1 MTCGDFVLAQTTRR
15 GSGNSDAGRTEFDD
29 HFFRREFSRTVATLT
44 RILGPR
50 HIALAEDVAQEA
62 LLKALQQW
70 PHSGVPANPQAWLI
84 QAAKNAALD
93 ALRREATLARKTD
106 EIVNAISAAGTQ
118 PDIDGELTMMFLCC
132 HPEIPREAQVALALK
147 TVSGFS
153 TGEIARAFLIPEATA
168 AQRVVR
174 AKRTIRER
182 RLRFELNTGAESV
195 EAVLAALYL
204 MFNEG
209 YASGGDQLVRRDLLD
224 ESIRLARAVAD
235 NPRTAAAECDALLAL
250 LLLQSARAA
259 SREDDRGEM
268 FLLENQNRESW
279 DERRIAEGIARLD
292 RSARGERISRYHV
305 EAAIAAE
312 HALAPSFAET
322 NWGEIVRLYDD
333 LYRLHPSPVVTL
345 NRAIAVARRSGAA
358 AGIEELRQ
366 IEDHPSLAGYR
377 LLPAAFG
384 ALWREAGD
392 AARAA
397 GYFEKALAC
406 NCSGP
411 ERRRLERLLDEC
423 VAGAAKVSLPGA
435 ESAR

>member
-1 MTCGDFVLAQTTRR
+1 L
-15 GSGNSDAGRTEFDD
+15 SDESLSTPPAAEFED

-44 RILGPR
+44 RIFGPR
-50 HIALAEDVAQEA
+50 HIALAEDAAQEA
-62 LLKALQQW
+62 LFKAMQQW
-70 PHSGVPANPQAWLI
+70 PHTGPPANPQAWLI

-93 ALRREATLARKTD
+93 ALRREATLARKRD
-106 EIVNAISAAGTQ
+106 EMARAVSAAGAQ
-118 PDIDGELTMMFLCC
+118 PDVDDELTMMFLCC

-153 TGEIARAFLIPEATA
+153 ASEIANAFLISEATA

-174 AKRTIRER
+174 AKRTIREK

-209 YASGGDQLVRRDLLD
+209 YASGGDQLIRRDLIE

-235 NPRTAAAECDALLAL
+235 NPRTGSPECDALLAL

-268 FLLENQNRESW
+268 FLLENQNRELW
-279 DERRIAEGIARLD
+279 DRGRIAEGIARLD
-292 RSARGERISRYHV
+292 RSARGENISRYHI
-305 EAAIAAE
+305 EAAIAGE
-312 HALAPSFAET
+312 HALAPDFGGT
-322 NWGEIVRLYDD
+322 KWGEIVRLYDD
-333 LYRLHPSPVVTL
+333 LYALHPSPVVAL
-345 NRAIAVARRSGAA
+345 NRAIAIARRSGAA

-377 LLPAAFG
+377 LLPAAMG

-397 GYFEKALAC
+397 RYFEKALEC
-406 NCSGP
+406 NCPGP
-411 ERRRLERLLDEC
+411 ERRRLERLLAEC
-423 VAGAAKVSLPGA
+423 VAEANLRGE